1 MMSTTDIRK
10 ERMINELIILEKLS
24 HQNIIKTYEILHD
37 ISNFYIVQELIETGD
52 LNQFVSRLN
61 GENGKKK
68 KL

>member
-52 LNQFVSRLN
+52 LN
-61 GENGKKK
+61 
-68 KL
+68 